1 MAVFKPFRA
10 LRPAEEY
17 AALIPD
23 LPYDVVREDE
33 ARSVVAENPH
43 SFLSVDCAE
52 CTLPPQTEPYSDAV
66 YAQAAANLAR
76 LEQDGCLVQEK
87 QPCFYIYKQTLGA
100 RSQTGIAG
108 LASIDAYLNGQI
120 KRHELTRAEKEQDRI
135 RHIEACNADTGPI
148 FLTYRQN
155 HALDMLTSMWMS
167 EHHPLYEFEK
177 YDVRNT
183 VWRVDDAQTIEKITE
198 YFTGIDSLYIADG
211 HHRCASAVHVGE
223 KRRAENP
230 GYTGEEPFNYFMC
243 VAFAHNELEI
253 MDYNRVVRDLNGLD
267 VPAFLQKVGAR
278 FTINERTGG
287 PFKSYKPFK
296 RHTFGMYLDKKWYE
310 LEAKPEFIDES
321 DPVARLDVSI
331 LQNNLLAP
339 VLGVEDPRSDARID
353 FVGGAKGMT
362 ELERRTTKDMR
373 VAFSLFP
380 VTVED
385 LMAIADAG
393 LIMPPKSTWFEPKLL
408 SGLFIYSL
416 NI

>member
-1 MAVFKPFRA
+1 MAVFKPFCA
-10 LRPAEEY
+10 LRPSEAC

-23 LPYDVVREDE
+23 LPYDVVTSDE
-33 ARSVVAENPH
+33 ARRTVEENPR
-43 SFLSVDCAE
+43 SFLAVDRAE
-52 CTLPPQTEPYSDAV
+52 STMPAGTDPYSDAV
-66 YAQAAANLAR
+66 YAQAAVNLAR
-76 LEQDGCLVQEK
+76 LEQDGCLVQDE
-87 QPCFYIYKQTLGA
+87 QPCFYIYKQTHGT

-108 LASIDAYLNGQI
+108 CASIDAYLNGQI
-120 KRHELTRAEKEQDRI
+120 KRHELTRAAKEQDRI
-135 RHIEACNADTGPI
+135 RHIEACGADTGPI

-183 VWRVDDAQTIEKITE
+183 VWRVDDPDTIEKITA
-198 YFTGIDSLYIADG
+198 YFAAIDSLYIADG
-211 HHRCASAVHVGE
+211 HHRCASAVQVGQ

-230 GYTGEEPFNYFMC
+230 DYTGQEPFNFFLC

-253 MDYNRVVRDLNGLD
+253 MDYNRVVRDLNGLSAD
-267 VPAFLQKVGAR
+267 AFLQQVGER
-278 FTINERTGG
+278 FTVTPRTGG

-296 RHTFGMYLDKKWYE
+296 RHTFGMYLDKTWYE

-331 LQNNLLAP
+331 LQDNLLAP
-339 VLGVEDPRSDARID
+339 VLGITDARTDTRID
-353 FVGGAKGMT
+353 FVGGVKGMNA
-362 ELERRTTKDMR
+362 LEKRTATDMR

-393 LIMPPKSTWFEPKLL
+393 RIMPPKSTWFEPKLL
-408 SGLFIYSL
+408 SGLFIYKL
-416 NI
+416 N